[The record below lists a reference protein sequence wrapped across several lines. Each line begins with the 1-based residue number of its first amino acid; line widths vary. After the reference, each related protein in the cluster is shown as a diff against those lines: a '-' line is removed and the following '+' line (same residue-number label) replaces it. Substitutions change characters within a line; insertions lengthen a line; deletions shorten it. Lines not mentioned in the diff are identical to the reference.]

1 MQSRS
6 SNRQKV
12 TTRLTVEQLEERCV
26 LSTLGNPAVVPT
38 ASASPIWLGR
48 YVQLATA
55 PRNDP
60 AVVFLGDS
68 ITEGYARG
76 WGTPIWNAS
85 IAPLGAIDDG
95 ISGSTTQNILWELDT
110 GLLAG
115 ISPRVVV
122 LMIGTNNL
130 FLGES
135 PQQTAEGVAASVATI
150 EAQLPE
156 THVLLL
162 GILPRGQSPFDPFRG
177 EIVQTN
183 NLIQQLTAGPRVTYD
198 DIGGW
203 FMSPNGTISSAV
215 LTDYLHPSALGY
227 ILETAAIQAP
237 LHNLLAASF
246 VSSPIAPPA
255 PSLGSSSAA
264 LKGTATVVPAATAI
278 SNAPATKTK
287 ITSDLAIAGVDLSGF
302 LSPSQAQLVNAPLF
316 STSIPTDSLPY
327 YGDWLRPQP
336 TPTHLSTWDYAWLDG

>member
-1 MQSRS
+1 MQSPS
-6 SNRQKV
+6 SNRQKR
-12 TTRLTVEQLEERCV
+12 TIRLTVEQLEDRCV
-26 LSTLGNPAVVPT
+26 LSTLGNPAVVP
-38 ASASPIWLGR
+38 APNASPIWLGR
-48 YVQLATA
+48 YVQLVTA

-76 WGTPIWNAS
+76 WGAPIWNAS
-85 IAPLGAIDDG
+85 IAPLGAVDYG

-150 EAQLPE
+150 EAQVPKA
-156 THVLLL
+156 HVLLL

-183 NLIQQLTAGPRVTYD
+183 NRIQQLTAGPRVTYD

-237 LHNLLAASF
+237 LHTLLAASF

-255 PSLGSSSAA
+255 PSPGSSASPA
-264 LKGTATVVPAATAI
+264 LSGTSTTATPI
-278 SNAPATKTK
+278 SNVPATKTK
-287 ITSDLAIAGVDLSGF
+287 IMSDLAIAGVDLSGF
-302 LSPSQAQLVNAPLF
+302 LSPNQAQVVNAPFF
-316 STSIPTDSLPY
+316 STSILTNSLDY
-327 YGDWLRPQP
+327 YGDWLRPQT
-336 TPTHLSTWDYAWLDG
+336 TPAHLSTWDYAWLDG